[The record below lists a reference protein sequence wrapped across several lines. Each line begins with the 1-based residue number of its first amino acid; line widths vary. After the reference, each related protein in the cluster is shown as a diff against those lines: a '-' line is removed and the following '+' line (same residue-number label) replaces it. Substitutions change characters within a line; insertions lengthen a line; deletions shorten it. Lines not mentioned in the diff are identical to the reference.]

1 MQLSKSSLSV
11 EFPFSSTACTCRKI
25 GNFHSASSLYIHS
38 RKFQMFLI
46 ILLKMILFVYFLLKI
61 LKMTQPLRLILW
73 HASRFSGEIS
83 TSVRNKAL
91 HIVFSGCVSW
101 IFSVIGY
108 ISIISPKVFA
118 KSPESFFAVFQF
130 AFSEVCYSFFKFR
143 LTIAREHVF
152 EEIRQILNLS

>member
-25 GNFHSASSLYIHS
+25 GNFHSASSLFIHS
-38 RKFQMFLI
+38 RKFHMFLM
-46 ILLKMILFVYFLLKI
+46 ILLKMILFVYFLLKN

-101 IFSVIGY
+101 IFSVIGF
-108 ISIISPKVFA
+108 ISIISLGRFLRRVQRVSLQCFNLLSQRFA
-118 KSPESFFAVFQF
+118 TL
-130 AFSEVCYSFFKFR
+130 FSNFDFR
-143 LTIAREHVF
+143 LHESTFLKKFVK
-152 EEIRQILNLS
+152 SWT